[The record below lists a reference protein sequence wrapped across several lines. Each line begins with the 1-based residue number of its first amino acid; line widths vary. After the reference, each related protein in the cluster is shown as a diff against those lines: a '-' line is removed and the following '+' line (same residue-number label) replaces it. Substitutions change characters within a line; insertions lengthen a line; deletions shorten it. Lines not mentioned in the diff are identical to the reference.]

1 MIRSLLY
8 LFLHRV
14 LGLARPN
21 DHIAAEA
28 ELEIAVLR
36 HQVAILRRQV
46 KRPIYRASDKAFLAA
61 SSRLLRRE
69 AWSAFLV
76 RPETRHCCVGYRR
89 GHQGDSRDEITPAPS
104 CPTSA
109 PVSLLRVPVPA
120 RGHHPG
126 GPLVPAVRPVLPGRR
141 GAPRRAR
148 GRGRPRQRLPV
159 GPAVRT
165 GVRGG
170 GSSSTAHHSEIA
182 GTWTRP
188 LSRWMGPGATC
199 SGPSTSSARSSTC
212 TSHLD
217 GTPVQPAGSSIERS
231 GGPESLPWR
240 SPPTGTGST
249 PGCSMS
255 CCRRP
260 STRRRS
266 MRTTRWRLTMDG
278 SKHDFDRCAD

>member
-89 GHQGDSRDEITPAPS
+89 GHQGDSRDEITPASS

-109 PVSLLRVPVPA
+109 PVSVLRVPVPA

-126 GPLVPAVRPVLPGRR
+126 GPLVPALRPVLPGCR
-141 GAPRRAR
+141 GAPCRAR
-148 GRGRPRQRLPV
+148 GRGRPRQRVPV
-159 GPAVRT
+159 GPAPCT

-170 GSSSTAHHSEIA
+170 GSSSTAHHRGSLA
-182 GTWTRP
+182 RGRDLSQGGWVLALPVPGHRP
-188 LSRWMGPGATC
+188 VRPSHRCLPLTSPGRLCSPPVLRASDRPDPGLSRGGHHRPVPGLPPGA
-199 SGPSTSSARSSTC
+199 R
-212 TSHLD
+212 
-217 GTPVQPAGSSIERS
+217 
-231 GGPESLPWR
+231 
-240 SPPTGTGST
+240 
-249 PGCSMS
+249 
-255 CCRRP
+255 
-260 STRRRS
+260 
-266 MRTTRWRLTMDG
+266 
-278 SKHDFDRCAD
+278 